1 MLPFIANYLST
12 HVWGP
17 FRLLDSF
24 MVLMGFGALLGAF
37 LTWLLLPRLWDR
49 LPHDHGKALTADGT
63 ASRGK
68 PTGAG
73 IILSTLAVA
82 ILLIVM
88 PWSWRLLGVLLCLA
102 LISLFGYLDDAAKV
116 SWSRTKKGL
125 LDALVAVA
133 AAAFFSEGQD
143 VRVWLPFTQNVYWMS
158 PLLFIPLAAF
168 LLFICINVANCCD
181 GIDSLAGSL
190 ATVSLLELAAFLY
203 LVTGHNQFADYF
215 GVPHY
220 GSGASWAIMM
230 VVSAGCLAGY
240 IWHNA
245 FPSAVLM
252 GDAGSRF
259 LGLLIGIGAL
269 ATGNMLSFL
278 IVAPIMLANGGGGL
292 LKILILKALRKLG
305 CDTRTPLRKFPNTK
319 TPELYA
325 SDEEAARQNP
335 IVRALHRV
343 RFPLHDQCRREW
355 GWSPAQVVVRFML
368 LQSFL
373 SPILFLIL
381 IKLR

>member
-125 LDALVAVA
+125 LDALVAVV

-181 GIDSLAGSL
+181 
-190 ATVSLLELAAFLY
+190 
-203 LVTGHNQFADYF
+203 
-215 GVPHY
+215 
-220 GSGASWAIMM
+220 
-230 VVSAGCLAGY
+230 
-240 IWHNA
+240 
-245 FPSAVLM
+245 
-252 GDAGSRF
+252 
-259 LGLLIGIGAL
+259 GIGAL